1 MIPQLMPANDRRWFG
16 GGTQLP
22 RYTPVVS
29 HVNGGACRAG
39 LEVAVPAVSV
49 SRGRLVSS
57 MAAPRVTRYAVG
69 VAATLAAL
77 LLLHSADKHLQLRFR

>member
-1 MIPQLMPANDRRWFG
+1 MKYGHGPGQGSMGLRR
-16 GGTQLP
+16 TLL
-22 RYTPVVS
+22 
-29 HVNGGACRAG
+29 ACWAG

-69 VAATLAAL
+69 VAATLTAL
-77 LLLHSADKHLQLRFR
+77 LLLHSAGKHLQLRFR